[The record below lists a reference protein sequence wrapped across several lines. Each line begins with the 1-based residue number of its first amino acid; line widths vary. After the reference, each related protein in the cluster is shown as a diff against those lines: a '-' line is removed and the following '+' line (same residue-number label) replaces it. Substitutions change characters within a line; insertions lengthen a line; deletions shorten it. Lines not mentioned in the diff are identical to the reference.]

1 MLLWLSLPSIAD
13 DRIADDSGADDS
25 GASEQRARELYENG
39 VILYDEGLY
48 EDAIIA
54 WEEAYSLSARP
65 LLLYNIA
72 SAQERLGQWQKTL
85 ETLNRYRAF
94 ATADERARLDRRI
107 TSLERRIGA
116 EEASSDQQGAPSEE
130 PLVTTVQQT
139 TSMEPRTGWLKPT
152 AFVIGSAGLAS
163 GTVLGLQARS
173 ARQDALSLCVD
184 GGSSLLCPST
194 AEEALQ
200 RDRFRSRAAD
210 VSFVVASAGLL
221 SGAALVV
228 WADASV
234 RVLPGG
240 LVLTGRF

>member
-1 MLLWLSLPSIAD
+1 MTLLLLLCLSLPSIAD
-13 DRIADDSGADDS
+13 DT

-54 WEEAYSLSARP
+54 WEEAYTMSARP

-72 SAQERLGQWQKTL
+72 SAQERLGQWQQTL

-107 TSLERRIGA
+107 TNLERRIA
-116 EEASSDQQGAPSEE
+116 SEASSTAQQGVPSEE
-130 PLVTTVQQT
+130 PIVTSVQET
-139 TSMEPRTGWLKPT
+139 TSMGPRLGWLTPT
-152 AFVIGSAGLAS
+152 AFVFGGAGLAS

-210 VSFVVASAGLL
+210 ASFVIAGASLL

-234 RVLPGG
+234 QVLPGG
-240 LVLTGRF
+240 LLLTGRF

>member
-1 MLLWLSLPSIAD
+1 VTLLLLLCLSFPSSAD
-13 DRIADDSGADDS
+13 DT

-72 SAQERLGQWQKTL
+72 SAQERLGQWQQTL

-107 TSLERRIGA
+107 TNLERRIA
-116 EEASSDQQGAPSEE
+116 SEASSAVQQGVAIEE
-130 PLVTTVQQT
+130 PIVTSVQET
-139 TSMEPRTGWLKPT
+139 TSMGPRLGWLTPT
-152 AFVIGSAGLAS
+152 AFVFGGAGLAS

-210 VSFVVASAGLL
+210 ASFVIAGASLL

-234 RVLPGG
+234 QVLPGG
-240 LVLTGRF
+240 LLLTGRF